1 MWALFYKEQTK
12 IQETQ
17 EACGSEVRHHTVGR
31 AVLAG
36 LVLTEVSVSPLR
48 KDTQVVI
55 FILISYDALSLL
67 CSVFNNSA
75 FSFYSQNLENG
86 KVEGDFKDGEGW
98 HH

>member
-17 EACGSEVRHHTVGR
+17 EACGSEVRCHTGGR
-31 AVLAG
+31 AVLAV
-36 LVLTEVSVSPLR
+36 LALTEVSASPLR
-48 KDTQVVI
+48 KDTQVGI
-55 FILISYDALSLL
+55 FILIFYDTLSLL
-67 CSVFNNSA
+67 CSVFNNST
-75 FSFYSQNLENG
+75 FSFYCQNLENG